1 MLWVNKLWSP
11 KTQLTYKYY
20 DLPFCTPKD
29 LKDDKE
35 NIGQVMSGDR
45 LQSSDYKVRRGR
57 RGARAR
63 GWAGTRRGPAW
74 KE

>member
-45 LQSSDYKVRRGR
+45 LQSSEYKVGSCRLWVQATGW
-57 RGARAR
+57 RGAV
-63 GWAGTRRGPAW
+63 RGPG
-74 KE
+74 

>member
-20 DLPFCTPKD
+20 DLPFCQPKE

-45 LQSSDYKVRRGR
+45 LQSSEYKVSKCSALVASRVL
-57 RGARAR
+57 
-63 GWAGTRRGPAW
+63 GTR
-74 KE
+74 

>member
-20 DLPFCTPKD
+20 DLPFCTPKE

-45 LQSSDYKVRRGR
+45 LQSSEYKVSV
-57 RGARAR
+57 AR
-63 GWAGTRRGPAW
+63 
-74 KE
+74 